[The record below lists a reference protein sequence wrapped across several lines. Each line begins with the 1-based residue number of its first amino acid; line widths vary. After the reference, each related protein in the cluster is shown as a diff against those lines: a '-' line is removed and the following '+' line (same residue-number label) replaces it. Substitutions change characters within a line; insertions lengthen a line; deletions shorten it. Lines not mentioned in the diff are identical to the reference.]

1 MKWASQPSHHLLH
14 RHYHLTSDDITEAE
28 SENMVLRLSKQ
39 LSALLQPS
47 DQNLPE
53 RVSHLE
59 HELEQTTATAD
70 LYRAELIELRGR
82 LGMDVSDLV
91 GISKPSTAGS
101 SLPIS
106 GASSLG
112 LNRGREMETAQTT
125 PCGSYGQTTGPPP
138 PSLASSFAD
147 QVSALPVRC
156 RSS

>member
-1 MKWASQPSHHLLH
+1 
-14 RHYHLTSDDITEAE
+14 
-28 SENMVLRLSKQ
+28 MVLRLSKQ

-59 HELEQTTATAD
+59 HELEQTTATSD
-70 LYRAELIELRGR
+70 LYRSELIELRGR
-82 LGMDVSDLV
+82 LGLDISDLV

-112 LNRGREMETAQTT
+112 LNGPREMETAQTT

-147 QVSALPVRC
+147 QVS
-156 RSS
+156 RSL